1 MNDGRE
7 KHKPVPVSTAVK
19 AFCAIVGTVG
29 AITAMMYGIKRLTEH
44 DQEALQ
50 PCGAVV
56 ERPAACPVADL
67 NGDTLPDML
76 LYLGDGRKVP
86 LYGFSQLGDDIPAS
100 YQPASFMR
108 ATFPDSPVDYEGI
121 EARLNPQ

>member
-1 MNDGRE
+1 MSDE
-7 KHKPVPVSTAVK
+7 PKKQSSPSVPMAV
-19 AFCAIVGTVG
+19 AAGLIIVGTVG
-29 AITAMMYGIKRLTEH
+29 AITAMMYGIKRLTEQ
-44 DQEALQ
+44 DQPQQ

-86 LYGFSQLGDDIPAS
+86 LYGFSQLGEDIPAS

-121 EARLNPQ
+121 EARLNQQ

>member
-1 MNDGRE
+1 MIL
-7 KHKPVPVSTAVK
+7 VATVAAVTAT
-19 AFCAIVGTVG
+19 I
-29 AITAMMYGIKRLTEH
+29 YGIKRVTEQ
-44 DQEALQ
+44 DQPQQ